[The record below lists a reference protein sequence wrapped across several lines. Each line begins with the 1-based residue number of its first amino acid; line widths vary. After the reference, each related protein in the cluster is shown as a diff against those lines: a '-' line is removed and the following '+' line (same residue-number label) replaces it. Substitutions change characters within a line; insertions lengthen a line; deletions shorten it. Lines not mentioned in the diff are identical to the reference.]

1 MAKSSEIS
9 GFVKPGF
16 EAVREAF
23 IENFERRNELG
34 AACCIYHRGEKVVDL
49 WGGVRNEATG
59 EPWEE
64 DTMVVVW
71 STTKGLAGL
80 AMALAHSRGL
90 FDYDERISKY
100 WPEFAQQGKDKITIR
115 QLLAHQAGLFAFD
128 EQGDK
133 NILADLDRLAVI
145 LARQKPAW
153 EPGTQQGYHAA
164 TLGYY
169 QNEILR
175 RVDPKGRS
183 IGQYFQDEIATPLGL
198 DFYIR
203 LPEEIPNSRLAT
215 LRQAKI
221 GVSTMLTMPISLVLV
236 AMNPRSAFRRALLG
250 TELSLDKERVYA
262 RNFEIPSGGGVGTA
276 RAIAHAYSV
285 FATGGKELGLREETL
300 RQLMAPPIAP
310 LHGFRDR
317 VLKVEIPCS
326 LGFARPAPKNPF
338 GSPSSFGAPG
348 TGGSFGFADPQAE
361 IGYGY
366 VLNGMGTSLVDP
378 RDLALRTAMYRSIG
392 ETDLY
397 QWASYEV
404 PEIGTEQTKSSR
416 KN

>member
-1 MAKSSEIS
+1 VTKGIAVS

-23 IENFERRNELG
+23 VENFERRHELG
-34 AACCIYHRGEKVVDL
+34 AACCIYYRGEKVVDP
-49 WGGVRNEATG
+49 WGGVRNESTG

-64 DTMVVVW
+64 DTMVIVF

-80 AMALAHSRGL
+80 AMALAHSQGL

-100 WPEFAQQGKDKITIR
+100 WPEFAQQGKDKITVR

-133 NILADLDRLAVI
+133 ATLADLDRLAVV
-145 LARQKPAW
+145 LARQKPAH
-153 EPGTQQGYHAA
+153 EPGAQQVYHGM

-169 QNEILR
+169 ESELLR
-175 RVDPKGRS
+175 RVDLKGRS
-183 IGQYFQDEIATPLGL
+183 IGQYFQDEIAAPLGL

-203 LPEEIPNSRLAT
+203 LPEEIPNTRLAT

-221 GVSTMLTMPISLVLV
+221 SVSAMFTMPISLVL
-236 AMNPRSAFRRALLG
+236 ASMNPRSAIRRALLG
-250 TELSLDKERVYA
+250 SLLPLDKERVYA
-262 RNFEIPSGGGVGTA
+262 RNFEVPAGGGVGTA

-300 RQLMAPPIAP
+300 RQLMAPPVAP
-310 LHGFRDR
+310 LRGFRDGA
-317 VLKVEIPCS
+317 LKVEAPFS
-326 LGFARPAPKNPF
+326 LGFTKPFPKNPF

-348 TGGSFGFADPQAE
+348 MGGSFGFADPQAE

-366 VLNGMGTSLVDP
+366 VLNGMGTHLEDP
-378 RDLALRTAMYRSIG
+378 RDRALRTAMYRSIG
-392 ETDLY
+392 ETDPY
-397 QWASYEV
+397 YRRA
-404 PEIGTEQTKSSR
+404 
-416 KN
+416 